1 MVPSRSRRTLLLA
14 AAAAPFASACAGPA
28 RVPTSDAEAQLAAL
42 ERSAG
47 GRLGVFARHT
57 GDGRQVRH
65 RAEERFPVC
74 STFKVILAGAILQRS
89 AATPGLLEQRVRY
102 TRQDLVAYSPITEK
116 HVADGMTVA
125 QLCAAAIQ
133 YSDNGAANLLMRR
146 IGGPAAVTEFSRSI
160 GNQAFRLDRWET
172 ELNTAIPGDPR
183 DTSTPA
189 AMAASLEALALGNAL
204 PAAQR
209 SQLQAWLRGNTTG
222 AARIQAGMPAGWQI
236 GDKTGSGDYGTTND
250 IAVLWPPAGA
260 PVVVAIYF
268 TQTAPDAKWS
278 NETIAK
284 AARIVLPVLG

>member
-1 MVPSRSRRTLLLA
+1 MVPSKSRRTWLLA
-14 AAAAPFASACAGPA
+14 AAAAPFASAGAGLA
-28 RVPTSDAEAQLAAL
+28 RASVPDAGAELAAL

-47 GRLGVFARHT
+47 GRLGVFARDT
-57 GDGRQVRH
+57 GNGRQVRH

-74 STFKVILAGAILQRS
+74 STFKVILAGAILQRA
-89 AATPGLLEQRVRY
+89 AATPGLLEQHVSY
-102 TRQDLVAYSPITEK
+102 TRQDLVAYSPVTEK

-146 IGGPAAVTEFSRSI
+146 IGGPAAVTEFARSI
-160 GNQAFRLDRWET
+160 GNPSFRLDRWET

-189 AMAASLEALALGNAL
+189 AMAASLQALALDNAL

-250 IAVLWPPAGA
+250 IAVLWSPAGA
-260 PVVVAIYF
+260 PIVIAVYF
-268 TQTAPDAKWS
+268 TQAAPDAKWS
-278 NETIAK
+278 NETIAS
-284 AARIVLPVLG
+284 AARIALSGLG

>member
-1 MVPSRSRRTLLLA
+1 MLPSRTRRTLLLA
-14 AAAAPFASACAGPA
+14 AAAAPFASACASSA
-28 RVPTSDAEAQLAAL
+28 RSSTPDAEARLAAL

-74 STFKVILAGAILQRS
+74 STFKVILAGAVLQRS
-89 AATPGLLEQRVRY
+89 GSTPGLLDQHIRY

-133 YSDNGAANLLMRR
+133 YSDNGAANLLMHRL
-146 IGGPAAVTEFSRSI
+146 GGPAAVTAFARSI
-160 GNQAFRLDRWET
+160 GDQTFRLDRWET

-189 AMAASLEALALGNAL
+189 AMAASLQALALDSAL
-204 PAAQR
+204 PAVQR
-209 SQLQAWLRGNTTG
+209 TQLQAWLRGNTTG
-222 AARIQAGMPAGWQI
+222 AARIQAAMPAGWQI

-268 TQTAPDAKWS
+268 TQAAPDAKWS
-278 NETIAK
+278 NETIAS
-284 AARIVLPVLG
+284 AARIALSALG

>member
-1 MVPSRSRRTLLLA
+1 MVPSISRRTLLLA

-28 RVPTSDAEAQLAAL
+28 RVAASDAGEELAAL
-42 ERSAG
+42 ERRAG
-47 GRLGVFARHT
+47 GRLGVLARHT
-57 GDGRQVRH
+57 GNGREVRH

-89 AATPGLLEQRVRY
+89 AATPGLLEQHVRY

-133 YSDNGAANLLMRR
+133 YSDNGSANLLMRR
-146 IGGPAAVTEFSRSI
+146 IGGPAGVTAFARSI
-160 GNQAFRLDRWET
+160 GNPTFRLDRWET

-189 AMAASLEALALGNAL
+189 DMAASLQALALENAL
-204 PAAQR
+204 PPAQR
-209 SQLQAWLRGNTTG
+209 SLLQDWLRGNTTG
-222 AARIQAGMPAGWQI
+222 AARIQAAMPAGWHI

-260 PVVVAIYF
+260 PIVIALYF
-268 TQTAPDAKWS
+268 TQAVPDAKWS
-278 NETIAK
+278 NETIAS
-284 AARIVLPVLG
+284 AARIALSGLG

>member
-1 MVPSRSRRTLLLA
+1 MIPSKSRRTLLLA
-14 AAAAPFASACAGPA
+14 AAAAPFASACAGTARAPA
-28 RVPTSDAEAQLAAL
+28 SDAGAEFAAL
-42 ERSAG
+42 ERRAG
-47 GRLGVFARHT
+47 GRLGVLARHT
-57 GDGRQVRH
+57 GNGREVRH

-89 AATPGLLEQRVRY
+89 AATPGLLEQPVRY

-116 HVADGMTVA
+116 HVAEGMTVG

-146 IGGPAAVTEFSRSI
+146 IGGPAGVTAFARSI
-160 GNQAFRLDRWET
+160 GNPSFRLDRWET

-189 AMAASLEALALGNAL
+189 DMAASLQALALDNAL
-204 PAAQR
+204 PPAQR
-209 SQLQAWLRGNTTG
+209 GQLQDWMRGNTTG
-222 AARIQAGMPAGWQI
+222 AARIQAAMPTGWHI

-260 PVVVAIYF
+260 PIVVAIYF
-268 TQTAPDAKWS
+268 TQAAPEAKWS
-278 NETIAK
+278 NETIAS
-284 AARIVLPVLG
+284 AARIALAGLG